1 MQAVVYD
8 HFGDDSVLSVREVPA
23 PQPAR
28 GQVQVRVRMASLN
41 PVDFKLRGGMLRMVG
56 RPRRPAITGKDF
68 AGVITA
74 LGAGVQGYRV
84 GQRVFGSVDPMGGQG
99 SCAEL
104 VALSTDL
111 IAPTPDAVS
120 DEVAS
125 SLPVASGTA
134 LQALADIAGLRS
146 GQSILITGAS
156 GGVGSSAVQLAR
168 SIGAR
173 ITGVCG
179 AANVDYVRSMGA
191 DPVVDYEVQDWRE
204 RDERFDVIFDA
215 AASADF
221 SSARPR
227 LNPGGIYINTM
238 PGPKLILQTF
248 VSRLASRQRCI
259 PFMLK
264 TTAGQL
270 ERLARLAADQVI
282 VPRIREIIDLDQVG
296 PAQRRMQE
304 GKVHGKVCVRLVA

>member
-23 PQPAR
+23 PRPAR

-215 AASADF
+215 AATADF
-221 SSARPR
+221 SSARQR
-227 LNPGGIYINTM
+227 LNRDGIYINTM

-248 VSRLASRQRCI
+248 VARLASRQRCI

-282 VPRIREIIDLDQVG
+282 VPRIHEIVDLDQVG
-296 PAQRRMQE
+296 PAQRRMEE
-304 GKVHGKVCVRLVA
+304 GKVHGKVCVRVTA

>member
-8 HFGDDSVLSVREVPA
+8 RFGDDSVLSVRELPA

-41 PVDFKLRGGMLRMVG
+41 PVDFKLRRGMLRMVG

-68 AGVITA
+68 AGEITA
-74 LGAGVQGYRV
+74 LGSGVQGYRV

-99 SCAEL
+99 SCAEF

-120 DEVAS
+120 DEV
-125 SLPVASGTA
+125 V
-134 LQALADIAGLRS
+134 
-146 GQSILITGAS
+146 TGAS

-179 AANVDYVRSMGA
+179 AANVDYVRSIGA
-191 DPVVDYEVQDWRE
+191 DPVIDYKTQDWLK

-282 VPRIREIIDLDQVG
+282 VPRIHEIVDLDQVG
-296 PAQRRMQE
+296 PAQRRMEE
-304 GKVHGKVCVRLVA
+304 GKVHGKVCVRVTA